1 MSRMQFMLERSLL
14 ARYAVV
20 VKFGV
25 WLGALAAIAA
35 LGALRAATGAEFVFM
50 SAVLLPIM
58 VVSWIGGMS
67 AGFSIAA
74 IASCAWA
81 AADLHATRHF
91 SADWIPLVNGMTSFA
106 LYALFVGLLVALR
119 NALHRVSELARRDGL
134 TGLLNRSAFVEAGLA
149 EWRRARRYGTPT
161 ALVYIDLD
169 QLKTLNDSRGHNVG
183 DTVLRTVGAALGRAV
198 RESDTVARMGG
209 DEFAVV
215 LPSTSAPAAREFA
228 DRIQRSLRAALTEFA
243 PVTAS
248 LGVACS
254 DRPPAESFEAL
265 LMAADEL
272 MYETKR
278 HGGDAAG
285 CLEGNVSGRLRIL
298 RRSVDAS

>member
-1 MSRMQFMLERSLL
+1 MQSILERSLR
-14 ARYAVV
+14 ARYAAV

-35 LGALRAATGAEFVFM
+35 LAALRAATGAEYVFM

-58 VVSWIGGMS
+58 VVSWIGGSS
-67 AGFSIAA
+67 AGLSVAA

-81 AADLHATRHF
+81 AADLIATRRF
-91 SADWIPLVNGMTSFA
+91 SAEWIPLVNGMTSFA
-106 LYALFVGLLVALR
+106 VYALFIRLLVDLR
-119 NALHRVSELARRDGL
+119 NALHRVSELARRDAL
-134 TGLLNRSAFVEAGLA
+134 TGLLNRRAFVEAGQA
-149 EWRRARRYGTPT
+149 EWRRGRRYRTLT

-169 QLKTLNDSRGHNVG
+169 HFKTLNDSRGHEMG
-183 DTVLRTVGAALGRAV
+183 DTVLRAVGAALGRAV
-198 RESDTVARMGG
+198 RETDSVARMGG
-209 DEFAVV
+209 DEFAVM
-215 LPSTSAPAAREFA
+215 LPSTAALAAREFA
-228 DRIQRSLRAALTEFA
+228 ERIQLSLRAALAEFA

-254 DRPPAESFEAL
+254 DGMPAASFETL

-285 CLEGNVSGRLRIL
+285 CRDGNASGRLQIV
-298 RRSVDAS
+298 RRPVDPS